1 MIRFPS
7 AQRVE
12 ANGLGVEIQLAAD
25 QAMGPAGI
33 HLEGTTEE
41 TDSAGLR
48 GATEEDHQPVGSG
61 LQIRLPRGRERPSGG
76 SGPDASGGALAVGVD
91 IPLGAFLE
99 VGERIMVEACPNLG
113 LPPAVEVFDGGL
125 EPAFVRWHEHGH
137 DVESQARPY
146 DATEDILPAVATS
159 ENHVVVE
166 LRVGR
171 PPKLLP
177 VLQECLHRGSRRHE
191 WLRPSTGQPALQ
203 GNDVE
208 DLEAD
213 APFEC
218 QTLDNVEAVEF
229 GPTCRQL
236 GEVPTLRRR
245 RAADPAPGIKCSS
258 SLKDAADRPHR
269 RYQRLASSHERAVE
283 GPGSILAQITRLLQF
298 ASHADHEVLDRR
310 FGPMDRPRDRRSIAP
325 IDAVQGQIPGT
336 SAPPLHGGEA
346 HPMGPGHRSHRR
358 AGPDLRDHRAPLLLP
373 TSKCFLPI
381 ASYPQRFSPSI
392 VTERCWHLSDR
403 EVVALGP

>member
-146 DATEDILPAVATS
+146 DATEDRS
-159 ENHVVVE
+159 EE
-166 LRVGR
+166 RRVG
-171 PPKLLP
+171 K
-177 VLQECLHRGSRRHE
+177 ECRSR
-191 WLRPSTGQPALQ
+191 W
-203 GNDVE
+203 
-208 DLEAD
+208 
-213 APFEC
+213 
-218 QTLDNVEAVEF
+218 
-229 GPTCRQL
+229 
-236 GEVPTLRRR
+236 
-245 RAADPAPGIKCSS
+245 
-258 SLKDAADRPHR
+258 
-269 RYQRLASSHERAVE
+269 
-283 GPGSILAQITRLLQF
+283 
-298 ASHADHEVLDRR
+298 
-310 FGPMDRPRDRRSIAP
+310 
-325 IDAVQGQIPGT
+325 
-336 SAPPLHGGEA
+336 
-346 HPMGPGHRSHRR
+346 
-358 AGPDLRDHRAPLLLP
+358 
-373 TSKCFLPI
+373 
-381 ASYPQRFSPSI
+381 SPY
-392 VTERCWHLSDR
+392 H
-403 EVVALGP
+403 